1 MDKTQNL
8 NIIML
13 SNFDKNAGGRE
24 TWLYNFLPEL
34 LKDDNINKVNLF
46 GYRLSTDS
54 NNSKDILSLDF
65 NINRKQRLFPN
76 IIKVKS
82 SRFPRALSMF
92 LGLKKQKDIVSS
104 SKDIT
109 LAVGVFETLMMLY
122 IYPFKKTKKVVWLR
136 SIFSHEKAY
145 AIPSYL
151 QNLFLWVEI
160 KILKK
165 ADILICNGEDIKA
178 FYKENGL
185 MVNVIK
191 NGVDVSKWN
200 INIPKLKDPI
210 QIAYIGRLSQVK
222 GIESYLKLI
231 NKVKKSSIANKFNF
245 NVVGNNGVYKDQV
258 KNLENKKWLIN
269 YGLMSYDNLPQFLST
284 VDICVALTFASNSG
298 GGGGTSNAMLE
309 QMAASRII
317 IAWNNIIFNQYLND
331 ENAYLV
337 EQFSVDGLEKTLIEI
352 YNNKKEAIQKSLL
365 GHKTILP
372 YSYKANVLSFKELV
386 FNI

>member
-34 LKDDNINKVNLF
+34 LKDDNINKINLF
-46 GYRLSTDS
+46 GHRLSTDS
-54 NNSKDILSLDF
+54 NNSKNILSLDF

-337 EQFSVDGLEKTLIEI
+337 EQFSVDGLEK
-352 YNNKKEAIQKSLL
+352 
-365 GHKTILP
+365 H
-372 YSYKANVLSFKELV
+372 
-386 FNI
+386 